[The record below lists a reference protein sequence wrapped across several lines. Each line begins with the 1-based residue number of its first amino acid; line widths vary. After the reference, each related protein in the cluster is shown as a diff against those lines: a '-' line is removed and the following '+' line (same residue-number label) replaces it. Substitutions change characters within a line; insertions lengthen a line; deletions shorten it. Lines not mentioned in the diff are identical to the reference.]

1 MGAKFYIKNPRN
13 GDIIKTNAQTA
24 GAANKRANSLDQ
36 QYGSNVHI
44 VVPIKQVKKKTNKKS
59 A

>member
-1 MGAKFYIKNPRN
+1 MGAKYYIKNPVN

-24 GAANKRANSLDQ
+24 GSANKRADALDQ
-36 QYGSNVHI
+36 QYGRSVHI
-44 VVPIKQVKKKTNKKS
+44 VVPIKKAKTKTNKRS